1 MQSPG
6 LQDRPDFPFY
16 DGRPVG
22 LSGLQWLVV
31 LVSVALAFWLLVA
44 PWTRP
49 PHPWGMWVPVLLFCS
64 VPLVA
69 LALVAGRDWMALF
82 RRVRGRDVLLMV
94 GIAALNLV
102 VTLLIGLL
110 LSGLDHGSSNP
121 AFKSMGEADTATRVM
136 AFAAMVP
143 QLLGE
148 ELLTILPLLAL
159 LWWLHTR
166 MKLQRRTALML
177 AWVLS
182 AIPFALVHL
191 PTYQWDLVQCLVII
205 GSARLVL
212 SLAYLFS
219 RNLWV
224 STGAHV
230 LNDWTL
236 FGAGLVLGS
245 LPH

>member
-1 MQSPG
+1 MHLSG
-6 LQDRPDFPFY
+6 SQDRPDFPFY
-16 DGRPVG
+16 AGKPVG
-22 LSGLQWLVV
+22 LSGPQWLVV
-31 LVSVALAFWLLVA
+31 LASIALAFWLLVA

-49 PHPWGMWVPVLLFCS
+49 PHPWDMWLPALLFCS

-69 LALVAGRDWMALF
+69 LALVAGGRWKALF
-82 RRVRGRDVLLMV
+82 HRVRGRDVLLMV

-102 VTLLIGLL
+102 VTMLVGAVVTGLH
-110 LSGLDHGSSNP
+110 HGSANP
-121 AFKSMGEADTATRVM
+121 VFQSLGNADTVTRVM

-148 ELLTILPLLAL
+148 ELLTILPFLAL
-159 LWWLHTR
+159 LWALHTR
-166 MKLQRRTALML
+166 LRMKRRTALLL

-182 AIPFALVHL
+182 AIPFALLHL
-191 PTYQWDLVQCLVII
+191 PTYHWDLMQCLVII
-205 GSARLVL
+205 GTARLVL

-230 LNDWTL
+230 LNDWAL
-236 FGAGLVLGS
+236 FGAGLLLGS

>member
-1 MQSPG
+1 MHSPG
-6 LQDRPDFPFY
+6 SQDRPDFPFY
-16 DGRPVG
+16 NGTPVG
-22 LSGLQWLVV
+22 LSGPQWLVV
-31 LVSVALAFWLLVA
+31 LASIALAFWLLVA

-69 LALVAGRDWMALF
+69 LALVAGGHWKALF
-82 RRVRGRDVLLMV
+82 HRVRGRDVLLMV

-102 VTLLIGLL
+102 VTMLVGAVVTGLH
-110 LSGLDHGSSNP
+110 HGSANP
-121 AFKSMGEADTATRVM
+121 VFQSLGNADTVTRAM
-136 AFAAMVP
+136 TFAAMVP

-148 ELLTILPLLAL
+148 ELLTILPFLAL
-159 LWWLHTR
+159 LWALHTR
-166 MKLQRRTALML
+166 LRMKRRTALLL
-177 AWVLS
+177 AWLLS
-182 AIPFALVHL
+182 ALPFALLHL
-191 PTYQWDLVQCLVII
+191 PTYQWDLMQCLVII
-205 GSARLVL
+205 GTARLVL

-230 LNDWTL
+230 LNDWML
-236 FGAGLVLGS
+236 FGAGLLLGS

>member
-1 MQSPG
+1 MHPTGS
-6 LQDRPDFPFY
+6 QDRPDFPFY
-16 DGRPVG
+16 NGTPVG
-22 LSGLQWLVV
+22 LSGPQWLVV
-31 LVSVALAFWLLVA
+31 LASIALAFWLLVA

-69 LALVAGRDWMALF
+69 LALVAGGHWKALF
-82 RRVRGRDVLLMV
+82 HRVRGRDVLLMV

-102 VTLLIGLL
+102 VTMLVGAVVTGLH
-110 LSGLDHGSSNP
+110 HGSANP
-121 AFKSMGEADTATRVM
+121 VFQSLGNADTVTRAM
-136 AFAAMVP
+136 TCAARVP

-148 ELLTILPLLAL
+148 ELLTILPFLAL
-159 LWWLHTR
+159 LWALHTR
-166 MKLQRRTALML
+166 LRMKRRTALLL
-177 AWVLS
+177 AWLLS
-182 AIPFALVHL
+182 ALPFALLHL
-191 PTYQWDLVQCLVII
+191 PTYQWDLMQCLVII
-205 GSARLVL
+205 GTARLVL

-236 FGAGLVLGS
+236 FGAGLLLGS